1 MRGFDRRLIVGAA
14 VAAVVLAAGS
24 TLAMAAGSTTPG
36 TATPTTPAVSCAAPS
51 LPGAVV
57 DVTLTDMG
65 ARMRGAATSGGSG
78 MGGQMRGMPAR

>member
-36 TATPTTPAVSCAAPS
+36 TATPTTPVVSCAAPS
-51 LPGAVV
+51 LPGAIV

-65 ARMRGAATSGGSG
+65 ARMRGAATSGAG
-78 MGGQMRGMPAR
+78 MGGPMMDCR